1 MHFLKRNSHE
11 FNLLKDLNALKIPG
25 KITPKFAFLFANISI
40 NLYPKLVQYCNSF
53 RHT

>member
-25 KITPKFAFLFANISI
+25 KTTPKICILICKYFNQSLPKTGSI
-40 NLYPKLVQYCNSF
+40 L
-53 RHT
+53 